1 MKLRKLFVPLMVG
14 TAGVVGYAKKDLLKG
29 IYDLEKPQGDL
40 FTRVEEG
47 SNLSYLSKNDSNSE
61 EMLKDWV
68 LYNGWTEAD
77 RVGAG
82 YFYLNDNEE
91 TLLLNREPIL
101 GGRYLLWRASR
112 AIEA

>member
-1 MKLRKLFVPLMVG
+1 MKLKNLLVPIVVG
-14 TAGVVGYAKKDLLKG
+14 AAGVAGFAKKDLLQG
-29 IYDLEKPQGDL
+29 VYNLEKPQADL

-47 SNLSYLSKNDSNSE
+47 NNLSYLCKNDSHSE
-61 EMLKDWV
+61 EILKDWV
-68 LYNGWTEAD
+68 LFNGWTEAD

-112 AIEA
+112 SIEG